1 MVSRLARLLRPDKS
15 HVNAELRRKFN
26 FFAALP
32 DGHLLAARYL
42 KSDKPYSYDR
52 LGQESR
58 SHLHQLASKGNSHA
72 LRIIADVHEIEQE
85 ANISDTGLKD
95 SDLKEQLLQLVY
107 YFAGLPN
114 GRHAVKRAVNYAWK
128 YGGGKLT
135 PNILSDATR
144 HSLYEDVLYDTSD
157 SNIVV

>member
-1 MVSRLARLLRPDKS
+1 M
-15 HVNAELRRKFN
+15 
-26 FFAALP
+26 
-32 DGHLLAARYL
+32 
-42 KSDKPYSYDR
+42 
-52 LGQESR
+52 
-58 SHLHQLASKGNSHA
+58 
-72 LRIIADVHEIEQE
+72 HEIEQE

-144 HSLYEDVLYDTSD
+144 HSLYEDVLYNTSD
-157 SNIVV
+157 SNFVV